1 MKVLNFGSL
10 NLDYTYQVPHIVAPG
25 ETLTSAGLAIHP
37 GGKGLNQ
44 SVALAKA
51 GAETFHAGQIGEDGG
66 MLRKVCEESG
76 ADVRFIRNVETR
88 TGNAIIQVDANGQ
101 NCIILYP
108 GANRCMERSFIDEVL
123 GTFAA
128 GDYILLQ
135 NEINELPYIIDSAY
149 ARGMKVIL
157 NPSPMDDQVLAC
169 DLSKVSM
176 FILNEV
182 EAGQLTGEKDPEKVL
197 ASMRAK
203 FPGAEI
209 VLTLGGDGSVYAGKG
224 SDPGAKIIPQKIY
237 PCHAVDTTG
246 AGDTYTGYF
255 IAEYLKEQDPVKALN
270 IASMAASIAVSRE
283 GAASAIPER
292 EEVLQRLAEEK

>member
-10 NLDYTYQVPHIVAPG
+10 NLDFTYQVPHIVAPG
-25 ETLTSAGLAIHP
+25 ETMTSAGLTIHP

-51 GAETFHAGQIGEDGG
+51 GAETFHAGQIGEDGE
-66 MLRKVCEESG
+66 MLKKICAESG
-76 ADVRFIRNVETR
+76 ADVRFIREVDTR
-88 TGNAIIQVDANGQ
+88 TGNAIIQVDTKGQ

-108 GANRCMERSFIDEVL
+108 GANRCMERVFIDEVL
-123 GTFAA
+123 DYFEE
-128 GDYILLQ
+128 GDYLLLQ
-135 NEINELPYIIDSAY
+135 NEINELSYIIDSAY
-149 ARGMKVIL
+149 AKGMKIIL
-157 NPSPMDDQVLAC
+157 NPSPMDEQVLNC
-169 DLSKVSM
+169 DLTKISM

-197 ASMRAK
+197 TSMRTQ
-203 FPGAEI
+203 FPEAEI
-209 VLTLGGDGSVYAGKG
+209 VLTMGGDGSVYAGKG
-224 SDPGAKIIPQKIY
+224 SDPEAKLIPQKIY

-255 IAEYLKEQDPVKALN
+255 IAEYLKEKDPVKALN

-283 GAASAIPER
+283 GAAGAIPER
-292 EEVLQRLAEEK
+292 EEVLQRLEK